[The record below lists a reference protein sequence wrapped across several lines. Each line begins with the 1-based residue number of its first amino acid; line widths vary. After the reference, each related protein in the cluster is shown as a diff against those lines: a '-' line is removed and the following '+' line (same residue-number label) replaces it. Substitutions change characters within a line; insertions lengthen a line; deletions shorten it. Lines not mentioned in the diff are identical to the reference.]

1 VTLRAPVASIL
12 GFKLTL
18 GYADGVEDLQGE
30 GKRFINMHFDN
41 PARFV
46 LEGNR
51 NSDARPEGLTRQ
63 KLNALDLLGIIPATH
78 CKPTL
83 FVFHVGHIHLII
95 S

>member
-1 VTLRAPVASIL
+1 LFGERREGVLPDGWTTQRTNGGHVERGLYGPVTLRAPVASIL

-51 NSDARPEGLTRQ
+51 NFRR
-63 KLNALDLLGIIPATH
+63 
-78 CKPTL
+78 
-83 FVFHVGHIHLII
+83 
-95 S
+95 